1 MKITT
6 TEWED
11 PSGSASGLRP
21 WQSDDLVS
29 RGFDPREAE
38 QLSRRL
44 PKTDWRVICAIRGDW
59 KGRFHGLPP
68 AAAVLGS
75 ISPRRLDR
83 RPAER
88 FAASGRD
95 VLALIA
101 IIEAFAYRRVLDPG
115 RWPVD
120 PDLRAWL
127 KDDRLSDWQVYVH
140 LCAGVTHAEYDDLA
154 TDPARRFVVEQL
166 EVLAALRFPD
176 FSTWQERCFMP

>member
-1 MKITT
+1 MKIAT

-29 RGFDPREAE
+29 RGFDPRGAE
-38 QLSRRL
+38 RLSRRL
-44 PKTDWRVICAIRGDW
+44 PRTDWRVICAIRGDW

-75 ISPRRLDR
+75 ISPRRLDNWA
-83 RPAER
+83 AER
-88 FAASGRD
+88 IAASGRD

-101 IIEAFAYRRVLDPG
+101 IIEAFTYRRDLDPVL
-115 RWPVD
+115 WPTN
-120 PDLRAWL
+120 PELRSWL
-127 KDDRLSDWQVYVH
+127 EDHRLNDWQVFVH
-140 LCAGVTHAEYDDLA
+140 LCAGVTHAEYDDLS
-154 TDPARRFVVEQL
+154 TDSARRFVVEQL
-166 EVLAALRFPD
+166 EVLAALCFPA